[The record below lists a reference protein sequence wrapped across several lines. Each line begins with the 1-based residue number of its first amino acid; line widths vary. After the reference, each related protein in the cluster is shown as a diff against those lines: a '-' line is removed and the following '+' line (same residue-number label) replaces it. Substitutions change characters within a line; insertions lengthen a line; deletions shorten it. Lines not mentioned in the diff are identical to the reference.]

1 MLDSDARSRSW
12 SLNDH
17 RTLPDGRTTVAGVS
31 DQIALALEEAI
42 LVGRLKSGER
52 IVESEV
58 AAGMG
63 TSNGPVREAFH
74 ELENLGLV
82 VSVPRRGTFVTEF
95 TARLAREVF
104 SLRAVLE
111 VAALRL
117 AIGTMHESDVERFDD
132 VLGQMGRY
140 PDGPASSPRLLV
152 DWDLRFHDILFDLCE
167 HRLLRQTWRRLRVQ
181 ARVLLVVNGVL
192 WNTEASSAQERSEG
206 MVDVHRPLVESIKA
220 RDLALAERRFVAH
233 LAEGERR
240 IMRKMSPRD
249 RDEPTL
255 VDRLLEGS
263 IDSDQEQG
271 R

>member
-1 MLDSDARSRSW
+1 MFELDVGSRALDDRARPRV
-12 SLNDH
+12 
-17 RTLPDGRTTVAGVS
+17 GRRPVAGLS
-31 DQIALALEEAI
+31 EQIALALEEAI

-52 IVESEV
+52 IVESAV
-58 AAGMG
+58 AADMG

-82 VSVPRRGTFVTEF
+82 VSVPRRGTFVTEL
-95 TARLAREVF
+95 TTRLAREVF
-104 SLRAVLE
+104 SLRALLE
-111 VAALRL
+111 IAALRV
-117 AIGTMHESDVERFDD
+117 AIDRLNDRDLERFDE
-132 VLGQMGRY
+132 VLDQMGRY

-192 WNTEASSAQERSEG
+192 WNAEASSARERSEG
-206 MVDVHRPLVESIKA
+206 MVDVHRPLADSIRA
-220 RDLALAERRFVAH
+220 RDLALAERLFVAH

-249 RDEPTL
+249 REEPTL
-255 VDRLLEGS
+255 VGRLLMDASTG
-263 IDSDQEQG
+263 DGQVG
-271 R
+271 T